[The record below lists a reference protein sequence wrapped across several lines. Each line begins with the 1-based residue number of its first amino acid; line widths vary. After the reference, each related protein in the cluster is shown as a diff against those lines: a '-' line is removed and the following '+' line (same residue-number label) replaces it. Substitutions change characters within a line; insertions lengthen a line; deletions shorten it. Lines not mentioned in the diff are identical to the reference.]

1 MTESNIKWWD
11 FKFVLKDG
19 DKILNKIFT
28 FATDDVDEAKRIAKH
43 TYFTRFNIN
52 YEIEG
57 VLRLGR
63 NHNV

>member
-28 FATDDVDEAKRIAKH
+28 FVTDDVDEAKRIAKH

-57 VLRLGR
+57 VLRLGI

>member
-28 FATDDVDEAKRIAKH
+28 FATDDVDEAKRIARH